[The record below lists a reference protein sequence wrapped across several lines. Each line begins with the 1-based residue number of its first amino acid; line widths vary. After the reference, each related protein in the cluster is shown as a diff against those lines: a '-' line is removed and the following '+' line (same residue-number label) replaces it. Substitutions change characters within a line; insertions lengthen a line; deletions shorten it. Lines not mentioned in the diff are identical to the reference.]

1 MKKFIARFL
10 VVMLCAMLG
19 IGVYATDS
27 TVVTDTYIDSATS
40 VSDSTEIIVSD
51 EATFD
56 GMIEALTNSALWTTI
71 GLVAA
76 AIIACIATFR
86 KYFGF
91 ITDLISKKA
100 DENTINSALKQAST
114 ELSEVFNQ
122 KLNQIDGH
130 LKDTDSN
137 AKILIS
143 ILTIFITNANINP
156 NAKAEIMQYLTG
168 IKDIN
173 TSVAELVETANRI
186 IQEANEAEVKES
198 TPALDAIIEEE
209 TDSKMVLG

>member
-27 TVVTDTYIDSATS
+27 TVVTDTYIESTTTA
-40 VSDSTEIIVSD
+40 SDNSEIIVSD

-56 GMIEALTNSALWTTI
+56 ELIEGLTNSTFWTTT
-71 GLVAA
+71 GMVAA
-76 AIIACIATFR
+76 AVIACIATFR

-91 ITDLISKKA
+91 ISDLISKKA
-100 DENTINSALKQAST
+100 DEKTISAALKQSST
-114 ELSEVFNQ
+114 ELSEMFNQ
-122 KLNQIDGH
+122 KLTEIEGH

-137 AKILIS
+137 EKILTT
-143 ILTIFITNANINP
+143 ILTIFMTNANINP

-168 IKDIN
+168 IKDVN
-173 TSVAELVETANRI
+173 ASVAEIVETANKI
-186 IQEANEAEVKES
+186 IREAEEAEVKDP
-198 TPALDAIIEEE
+198 TPALDSIVAEEE
-209 TDSKMVLG
+209 NKMVLG